1 MKRIITLLLSVLFLA
16 APAFAQ
22 APPPAPEPVPVV
34 VEADPPPAPEPP
46 PTLSERVS
54 DAHASLM
61 EAVTVFETGLG
72 AQERAD
78 ARVMV
83 AEEALAAAEEGRSQV
98 MQSRNA
104 IRQALIDHLQSI
116 AEAAEAL
123 IAELSF

>member
-1 MKRIITLLLSVLFLA
+1 MKRIIALLLSVLFLA

-34 VEADPPPAPEPP
+34 VEEAPPAPEPP

>member
-16 APAFAQ
+16 GPAFAQ

-34 VEADPPPAPEPP
+34 VEEAPPAPEPP

>member
-22 APPPAPEPVPVV
+22 APPAAPEPVPVV

>member
-1 MKRIITLLLSVLFLA
+1 MKRIIALLFVLFLA
-16 APAFAQ
+16 GPAFAQ

>member
-34 VEADPPPAPEPP
+34 VEAAPP